1 MPVCSVFRRIQSR
14 RGGGGVERGGD
25 ACIAQPGKRAP
36 TRGDASIP
44 TPLHTAPAPT
54 RWTKIHIEVVQC
66 LIIAIDKG
74 VKIHAN
80 TDKNATI
87 RRIRGGGNGRK
98 LAEK

>member
-44 TPLHTAPAPT
+44 RPYATGDDHPINLPLRDGRRTCST
-54 RWTKIHIEVVQC
+54 WR
-66 LIIAIDKG
+66 
-74 VKIHAN
+74 
-80 TDKNATI
+80 ATLAFV
-87 RRIRGGGNGRK
+87 RGMDRTS
-98 LAEK
+98 ARTSHHR